1 MPASLEQVIQSSA
14 IQFKKKPNCLKEY
27 SLEAEPI
34 VGTWVHVFYK
44 GHALLE
50 KAVREWGKQD
60 IEAERVE

>member
-14 IQFKKKPNCLKEY
+14 IQLKKKPNCLKEY

-50 KAVREWGKQD
+50 KAVRE
-60 IEAERVE
+60 